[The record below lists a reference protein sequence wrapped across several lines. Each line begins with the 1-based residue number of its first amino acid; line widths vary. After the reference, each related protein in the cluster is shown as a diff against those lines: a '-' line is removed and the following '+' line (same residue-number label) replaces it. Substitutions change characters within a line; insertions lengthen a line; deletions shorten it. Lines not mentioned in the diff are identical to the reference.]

1 MTSLRNLSKNRGEW
15 AEIVA
20 VFRCLQSGR
29 VATVRSE
36 DDGLKPTGGAVVI
49 SEIHLERNSDSIV
62 YRFNRTDVSTD
73 FIAVSVNGDTVAR
86 MSKEELIADSKSLIE
101 SIQQQ
106 AVLHKTGN
114 FTVPDAEVVLDKY
127 YLGSGKTKSSLK
139 QDVEMVLIDPD
150 GIPLPV
156 QGFSIK
162 SFVGGDPTL
171 FNTSRAARFKF
182 RLDGAASEQASA
194 ISQEIESNRPK
205 SWVQT
210 LFHRLNEINA
220 FTPFI
225 EVPDPKFQRNLELLD
240 AQMPNVIG
248 ALLLKA
254 YCSGN
259 MSVSECLKMVT
270 LSDPLGYGG
279 DAETFYSYRV
289 RRFLRAA
296 ALGFS
301 SSKPWDGNEGADG
314 GMLLVDKDW
323 NLYCMLSS
331 RKDFENY
338 LLKSCR
344 FESPSSSESKHGGYG
359 KITKEWRGTY
369 VDLLLQVRESDPF
382 KNK

>member
-1 MTSLRNLSKNRGEW
+1 MTSLRSLSKNRGEW

-29 VATVRSE
+29 VSTVRSE
-36 DDGLKPTGGAVVI
+36 EDGLKPTGGAVVV

-62 YRFNRTDVSTD
+62 YRFNRTAVVDD
-73 FIAVSVNGDTVAR
+73 FITISVNGDVVAR
-86 MSKEELIADSKSLIE
+86 MGKEELNADAELLIA
-101 SIQQQ
+101 SIQEQ

-114 FTVPDAEVVLDKY
+114 FTVPNADTVLEKY

-139 QDVEMVLIDPD
+139 QDVEMVLVDPD

-171 FNTSRAARFKF
+171 FNTSRSARFKF
-182 RLDGAASEQASA
+182 RLDGAASERASA
-194 ISQEIESNRPK
+194 IAEDIAASKPK

-220 FTPFI
+220 FTQTI
-225 EVPDPKFQRNLELLD
+225 EIPEPKFQRNLELLD
-240 AQMPNVIG
+240 AQMSNVIG
-248 ALLLKA
+248 ALLLRA

-259 MSVSECLKMVT
+259 MSISDCLKMVT
-270 LSDPLGYGG
+270 KSDPLGYGG

-289 RRFLRAA
+289 KRFLRAA

-314 GMLLVDKDW
+314 GMLLVNKEW

-359 KITKEWRGTY
+359 RITKEWRGTY

-382 KNK
+382 RK